1 MAFTWGHHA
10 HGPSPQPTECRPLVC
25 TWASSC
31 SRWWRRLWIWG
42 FFGRGRRGSEFG
54 WPGFRRF
61 QPRDRHHQLK
71 ADSGYEACN
80 PRTHAI
86 LKCPLSLIWL
96 ISIICSG
103 WLGTFPTVDSYTI
116 KTKQHDVGNDNDNK
130 GCDLCRSEQALLS
143 YLLSPFC
150 IKIFTTL
157 QN

>member
-1 MAFTWGHHA
+1 MAFTGGHHA

-25 TWASSC
+25 
-31 SRWWRRLWIWG
+31 
-42 FFGRGRRGSEFG
+42 
-54 WPGFRRF
+54 
-61 QPRDRHHQLK
+61 
-71 ADSGYEACN
+71 
-80 PRTHAI
+80 
-86 LKCPLSLIWL
+86 